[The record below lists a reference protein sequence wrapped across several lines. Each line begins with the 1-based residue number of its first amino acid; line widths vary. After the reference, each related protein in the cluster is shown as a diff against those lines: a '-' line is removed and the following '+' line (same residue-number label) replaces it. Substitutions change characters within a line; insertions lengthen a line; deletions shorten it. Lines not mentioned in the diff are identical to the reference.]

1 MYLCVTRFEFL
12 SEACPVLLLQLKL
25 KSFLISF
32 TMLCSQI
39 LVGSA
44 LTPVSTNNLH
54 QQCCSWNR
62 DNRVIINII
71 SHCKCLTRGK
81 FCLWFL
87 YSNNNFTMQML
98 CLLCIVCI
106 FQYTAIVCLIIGSLK
121 FPYSNNNLYIPL
133 SILLCN
139 YEFIRCHW
147 SKIISIH
154 YELIFNEPCSFFV
167 AHNRVHVLGTWYT
180 YTRWS

>member
-1 MYLCVTRFEFL
+1 MNLCVTRSEFL
-12 SEACPVLLLQLKL
+12 SEACLMLLLQLKL
-25 KSFLISF
+25 KFFLISF

-44 LTPVSTNNLH
+44 LTPVSRNNLH

-71 SHCKCLTRGK
+71 SHCKCSTRGE

-87 YSNNNFTMQML
+87 YSNNNFTMQMM

-106 FQYTAIVCLIIGSLK
+106 SQCTAIVFLIIGSLK
-121 FPYSNNNLYIPL
+121 WLYIRVL
-133 SILLCN
+133 ACVLVSGISSILFAISREIGPHSLCKELN
-139 YEFIRCHW
+139 KHW
-147 SKIISIH
+147 IDK
-154 YELIFNEPCSFFV
+154 F
-167 AHNRVHVLGTWYT
+167 
-180 YTRWS
+180 